1 MKQLAL
7 QDDKCLTTTMSDPL
21 HISNSHSSFS
31 EIVYADTDVKYCD
44 FDVNIKKNKSHS
56 T

>member
-7 QDDKCLTTTMSDPL
+7 QDDKCVTTMSDPL

-31 EIVYADTDVKYCD
+31 EIVYADTDVKYYD
-44 FDVNIKKNKSHS
+44 F
-56 T
+56 